1 MKFYFTGLPVHVSG
15 GQRIYPSTQLL
26 RRYHIKAE
34 DFVRVCVREHVIGVF
49 PEHSKEAEAIGELFR
64 LSQGRL
70 ALPTDW
76 ARSNGISSRKCV
88 YLFCIEGGI
97 LISAHSIFCNV
108 QESKGDSGCICM
120 AAP

>member
-88 YLFCIEGGI
+88 YLFCIEGC
-97 LISAHSIFCNV
+97 LLYTSRCV
-108 QESKGDSGCICM
+108 
-120 AAP
+120 